1 MLQAKKNTG
10 NSTGSG
16 SVTDSKPGK
25 AANGRGGNAI
35 AAKRG
40 KKGSCFGFLWTL
52 FLLISVPTSIV
63 WYGYYLNG
71 SVCPIKEGE
80 IFPWTNPEIQS
91 IPAAVNHASCYGLHH
106 YVYPTYS
113 EHISPFLVEKVEP
126 KWAEFDS
133 KYEISSKFNQVK
145 ATTSDWIVK
154 IEEVDSKFQI
164 VLKTKAFAAKFGS
177 IVHLQST
184 KIWTLTHFYIQKLE
198 LNAKLIELK
207 EKKLVEKYYLI
218 ISDYISIKYK
228 LLYLNLSYQSQ
239 VLKAKYFNPN
249 YEKVKVAYL
258 NPVYVKLHEYI
269 RLSKVDVFVAY
280 LENLFEILYAKGSDI
295 YERKL
300 QTKHHFLRDELYA
313 LLKFQPARASDG
325 DSKLAGENVIEVV
338 KEVLNE
344 EVSEK
349 FEDALE
355 KIEEVE
361 EKLEEAKVDDAEEYV
376 VEVEVDDTEDET
388 EDSDDS
394 DEPITVRVT
403 STITVVDGEATSSN
417 ESGLESKAAD
427 SQVGSPAQQ
436 QIDEELK
443 YWRSKV
449 NKTCES
455 AWNNLDTEVQEF
467 THNLIENEIKKEISD
482 RFTKIQQVNYE
493 NYKVMGKYINYID
506 KDTVK
511 MKEQEKFIR
520 SQEDEGDDGNIYI
533 VRQDM
538 RDEISKSKEYV
549 LDEVKEIKGILTEY
563 NSKLLKEYYTKAQE
577 VIDVLESFADLTIL
591 EFSTRL
597 HTLLSIIE
605 QEYNDENIDDWAAW
619 KEFHKIKE
627 TIFTTRDEIFNY
639 FYEYKSNY
647 LFENEDTTAV
657 KVPNGFVEWEE
668 YLRNIHFTANWLI
681 KENVD
686 YLAIVRAQAN
696 VAYQLRT
703 TTEFDLE
710 ALFEKRLKEKEEEL
724 EKEEARIRQE
734 ELEAKQFEAEESA
747 DESDEDEDE
756 DESEE
761 VVSETQEP
769 EVAEEVAE
777 VDEAKETE
785 DGNIDNELDDEE
797 EEGEEELE

>member
-1 MLQAKKNTG
+1 MSQAKKDTRIPPSPASVT
-10 NSTGSG
+10 NSKHGKVVTGSA
-16 SVTDSKPGK
+16 D
-25 AANGRGGNAI
+25 AI

-40 KKGSCFGFLWTL
+40 KKGSCFRFLWTL
-52 FLLISVPTSIV
+52 FLLVSVPTSII
-63 WYGYYLNG
+63 WYGYYLSG

-80 IFPWTNPEIQS
+80 TFPWTNPEIQS

-113 EHISPFLVEKVEP
+113 EHISPFLAEKVEP

-133 KYEISSKFNQVK
+133 KFEISSKLNQVK

-154 IEEVDSKFQI
+154 IEDVDSKFQI
-164 VLKTKAFAAKFGS
+164 VSKTKTFAANFGS
-177 IVHLQST
+177 IVSSQSS
-184 KIWTLTHFYIQKLE
+184 KIWNLTQFYIQKLE

-218 ISDYISIKYK
+218 ISNYIGIKYK
-228 LLYLNLSYQSQ
+228 ILYLNLSYQSQ
-239 VLKAKYFNPN
+239 VLKAKYFTPN

-258 NPVYVKLHEYI
+258 NPVYVKLHQYI
-269 RLSKVDVFVAY
+269 HLSKVDVFVAY

-300 QTKHHFLRDELYA
+300 QTKHHFLRDELYT
-313 LLKFQPARASDG
+313 LLKFQPASAIES
-325 DSKLAGENVIEVV
+325 DSKLAGEDVIEVV

-344 EVSEK
+344 EVGEK

-355 KIEEVE
+355 KVEEVE
-361 EKLEEAKVDDAEEYV
+361 EKLEEAKADYAEEQV

-403 STITVVDGEATSSN
+403 STITVVGGEATSTD
-417 ESGLESKAAD
+417 ESGLESKVAD
-427 SQVGSPAQQ
+427 SEVGSPAQQ

-443 YWRSKV
+443 YWKSKV

-455 AWNNLDTEVQEF
+455 AWKSLDTDVQEF

-493 NYKVMGKYINYID
+493 SYKVMSKYISYID

-511 MKEQEKFIR
+511 MKEQEKIIR

-549 LDEVKEIKGILTEY
+549 LDEVKEIKSILTEY
-563 NSKLLKEYYTKAQE
+563 NSKLLKEYYAKAQE
-577 VIDVLESFADLTIL
+577 VIDVLESFADLTIS

-605 QEYNDENIDDWAAW
+605 QEYSDENIDDWAAW

-627 TIFTTRDEIFNY
+627 TIFNTRDEIFNY
-639 FYEYKSNY
+639 FYQYKSNY
-647 LFENEDTTAV
+647 LFENEDTSAI

-703 TTEFDLE
+703 ATEFDLE
-710 ALFEKRLKEKEEEL
+710 ALFEKRLKEEKEEL
-724 EKEEARIRQE
+724 EREEARTKQE
-734 ELEAKQFEAEESA
+734 ELEAKESEAEESA
-747 DESDEDEDE
+747 DESED

-761 VVSETQEP
+761 VESDPQEP
-769 EVAEEVAE
+769 EIAEEVVE

-785 DGNIDNELDDEE
+785 DGNIDQELDDEE
-797 EEGEEELE
+797 EEELE